1 MSVLPPPIAENA
13 ARAEAPSALGADLRE
28 MFSELAAYRELM
40 FSLVRRDLLLRY
52 KQTVMGFGWS
62 VLMPVTYMIIFSL
75 IFTRV
80 VTLQTEVPYPIY
92 VYAGLLPWNFF
103 ASTLRFAVAS
113 LTSNSTLITKVYF
126 PREILPF
133 STILVALVDFLVGFS
148 VLALMMLYYQVPLSW
163 TILLLP
169 VVIAVQVVF
178 TAGVTLLLSMG
189 NLYYRDV
196 KYMVEILIT
205 LWMFA
210 TSVVYPVDR
219 VGGSLAIL
227 LKLNPMTPIIDA
239 YRSILLH
246 GRIPDPA
253 SFGTAAGVSV
263 LLLLVAWVLFHRA
276 EFEFAERI

>member
-1 MSVLPPPIAENA
+1 MSTPPPQVAENA
-13 ARAEAPSALGADLRE
+13 ARAEAPSALWADVRE

-148 VLALMMLYYQVPLSW
+148 VLALLMLYYQVPISW

-219 VGGSLAIL
+219 VGGSLAMV

-246 GRIPDPA
+246 GRIPDPVA
-253 SFGTAAGVSV
+253 FGTAAGVSI
-263 LLLLVAWVLFHRA
+263 LLLMVAWVLFHRA

>member
-1 MSVLPPPIAENA
+1 MPVPSPQISENA
-13 ARAEAPSALGADLRE
+13 ARSDAPSALRADLRE
-28 MFSELAAYRELM
+28 MFHELAAYRELM

-52 KQTVMGFGWS
+52 KQTIMGFGWS
-62 VLMPVTYMIIFSL
+62 VLMPVTYMVIFSL

-80 VTLQTEVPYPIY
+80 VNLKTEVPYPIY

-103 ASTLRFAVAS
+103 ASTLRFAVGS
-113 LTSNSTLITKVYF
+113 LTANSTLITKVYF

-148 VLALMMLYYQVPLSW
+148 VLALMMVYYKVPLTW
-163 TILLLP
+163 AVLLLP
-169 VVIAVQVVF
+169 VVIGVQILF
-178 TAGVTLLLSMG
+178 TAGVTLFLSMG

-219 VGGSLAIL
+219 VGGALAVV

-239 YRSILLH
+239 YRAILLH
-246 GRIPDPA
+246 GRIPDLA
-253 SFGTAAGVSV
+253 SFGTAAAVSVV
-263 LLLLVAWVLFHRA
+263 LLLVSWVLFHRA

>member
-1 MSVLPPPIAENA
+1 MPVPSPQISENA
-13 ARAEAPSALGADLRE
+13 ARSGAPSALRADLRE
-28 MFSELAAYRELM
+28 MFHELAAYRELM

-52 KQTVMGFGWS
+52 KQTIMGFGWS
-62 VLMPVTYMIIFSL
+62 VLMPVTYMVIFSL

-80 VTLQTEVPYPIY
+80 VNLKTEVPYPIY

-103 ASTLRFAVAS
+103 ASTLRFAVGS
-113 LTSNSTLITKVYF
+113 LTANSTLITKVYF

-148 VLALMMLYYQVPLSW
+148 VLALMMVYYKVPLTW
-163 TILLLP
+163 AVLLLP
-169 VVIAVQVVF
+169 VVIGVQILF
-178 TAGVTLLLSMG
+178 TAGVTLFLSMG

-219 VGGSLAIL
+219 VGGALAVV

-239 YRSILLH
+239 YRAILLH
-246 GRIPDPA
+246 GRIPDLA
-253 SFGTAAGVSV
+253 SFGTAAAVSVV
-263 LLLLVAWVLFHRA
+263 LLLVSWVLFHRA

>member
-1 MSVLPPPIAENA
+1 MSVPSPQVAENA
-13 ARAEAPSALGADLRE
+13 ARSDAPSALRADLRE

-80 VTLQTEVPYPIY
+80 VSLQTEVPYPIY

-103 ASTLRFAVAS
+103 ASTLRFAVGS

-133 STILVALVDFLVGFS
+133 SSILVALVDFLVGFS
-148 VLALMMLYYQVPLSW
+148 VLALMMLYYQVPLTW
-163 TILLLP
+163 AVLLLP

-239 YRSILLH
+239 YRAILLH
-246 GRIPDPA
+246 GRMPDPV
-253 SFGTAAGVSV
+253 SFGIAAGVSV
-263 LLLLVAWVLFHRA
+263 VLLLVSWVLFHRA

>member
-1 MSVLPPPIAENA
+1 MSPSPVQVAENA
-13 ARAEAPSALGADLRE
+13 ARSDAPSALKADLRE
-28 MFSELAAYRELM
+28 MFHEITAYRELL

-52 KQTVMGFGWS
+52 KQTIMGFGWS

-103 ASTLRFAVAS
+103 ASTLRFAVGS

-148 VLALMMLYYQVPLSW
+148 VLAVMMVYYHVPLTW
-163 TILLLP
+163 TVLLLP
-169 VVIAVQVVF
+169 LVIAVQLVF

-246 GRIPDPA
+246 GRIPDPMG
-253 SFGTAAGVSV
+253 FGVAAGVSV
-263 LLLLVAWVLFHRA
+263 VLLLVSWVLFHRA

>member
-1 MSVLPPPIAENA
+1 MSVPPPQVAENA
-13 ARAEAPSALGADLRE
+13 ARAEAPSALRADLRE
-28 MFSELAAYRELM
+28 MFGELAAYRELM

-133 STILVALVDFLVGFS
+133 STIMVALVDFLVGFS

-169 VVIAVQVVF
+169 VVIAVQVLF

-246 GRIPDPA
+246 GRIPDLA

>member
-1 MSVLPPPIAENA
+1 MTVPPPQIAENA
-13 ARAEAPSALGADLRE
+13 ARSDAPSALRADLRE
-28 MFSELAAYRELM
+28 MFQELAAYRELL

-62 VLMPVTYMIIFSL
+62 VLMPVTYMVIFSL

-80 VTLQTEVPYPIY
+80 VSLQTDVPYPIY

-103 ASTLRFAVAS
+103 ASTLRFAVGS

-133 STILVALVDFLVGFS
+133 STIMVALVDFLVGFS
-148 VLALMMLYYQVPLSW
+148 VLALMMMYYHVPLTW
-163 TILLLP
+163 TVLLLP
-169 VVIAVQVVF
+169 VVIVVQIMF

-196 KYMVEILIT
+196 KYMVEIMLT

-219 VGGSLAIL
+219 VGGALAIA

-246 GRIPDPA
+246 GRIPDPV
-253 SFGTAAGVSV
+253 SFGAAAATSAV
-263 LLLLVAWVLFHRA
+263 LLIVAWVLFHRA